1 MAEIVG
7 SVLVQEGLSKAL
19 SFIMGKREEKA
30 SEGLSA
36 ERLEMAVSEMEF
48 ALERTAKLPVTDVSL
63 LHRRKMIRR
72 AYLEGKE
79 LLNKHKSQTLLQVQE
94 EIGKRKRWLA
104 RAKNDLS
111 FSSSFSA
118 GLKMDDVRRFEWFAD
133 HAGKFVRDVESGC
146 SLRHYTFCNPHVRH
160 LLEGK
165 TLRYEALQG
174 SRVLRR
180 LYMQPICF
188 EGRGVE
194 TVLIYQYR
202 DCKMPERSFNLVLIL
217 RLSESTDI
225 AGIAI
230 KCLRS
235 MASQFKLVIEAAIG
249 ELTLLPNLQY
259 IAHSHARC
267 YAEIDLESYNNDS
280 QYLRPDPICCK
291 ENGQGP
297 CANGVFPE
305 EVIHFFFRCSV
316 SVIDC
321 SLSDSSDGAGR
332 RRTVTMRDR
341 RAPLNLTV
349 GCMPHHVYNNEQQ
362 LQEMSYTLE
371 IFGDDEE
378 LGDVSIHK
386 GGETLRSKATDF
398 FLRQPEL
405 TEYRMLWISKHGVV
419 GFFLEKPACSKRA
432 CASKTTGRMS
442 SRMAAACHRSMSLQQ
457 RSIKRERVE
466 IEESEHGH
474 TCPFGPWAV

>member
-36 ERLEMAVSEMEF
+36 EKLEMAVSEMEF
-48 ALERTAKLPVTDVSL
+48 ALERTLKLPVTDVSL

-72 AYLEGKE
+72 AYLEGTQ
-79 LLNKHKSQTLLQVQE
+79 LLNKHKHKSQALQVQE
-94 EIGKRKRWLA
+94 EIGQGSKRKRWFT
-104 RAKNDLS
+104 RANNNLS
-111 FSSSFSA
+111 FS

-133 HAGKFVRDVESGC
+133 HASKFVRDVESGC
-146 SLRHYTFCNPHVRH
+146 SLRHYTFCSPHVRH

-165 TLRYEALQG
+165 TLRYEILQG
-174 SRVLRR
+174 SRLLRR

-202 DCKMPERSFNLVLIL
+202 DTKIPERSFNLVLIL
-217 RLSESTDI
+217 RLSESTNI
-225 AGIAI
+225 AGIAVR
-230 KCLRS
+230 CLRS
-235 MASQFKLVIEAAIG
+235 MASQFKLGTEAAIG
-249 ELTLLPNLQY
+249 ELTLIPNLQH

-305 EVIHFFFRCSV
+305 EVIHFFFRCSI
-316 SVIDC
+316 SALDC
-321 SLSDSSDGAGR
+321 SLPGSSDGAGTR
-332 RRTVTMRDR
+332 RSVAMRDR

-362 LQEMSYTLE
+362 LQESYTLE

-378 LGDVSIHK
+378 RGDVSIHK

-419 GFFLEKPACSKRA
+419 GFFMEKPAVSKRA
-432 CASKTTGRMS
+432 CAPKTTGRMS

-457 RSIKRERVE
+457 QSIKREGIE
-466 IEESEHGH
+466 EESEHGH
-474 TCPFGPWAV
+474 KCPFGPWAV

>member
-48 ALERTAKLPVTDVSL
+48 ALERTMKLPVTDVSL

-72 AYLEGKE
+72 AYLEGIE
-79 LLNKHKSQTLLQVQE
+79 LLNKHKSHALQVQE
-94 EIGKRKRWLA
+94 EIGQGSKRKRWFIS
-104 RAKNDLS
+104 RAKNNLS
-111 FSSSFSA
+111 FSSSFS

-146 SLRHYTFCNPHVRH
+146 SLRHYTFCSPHVRH

-165 TLRYEALQG
+165 TLRYEVLQG
-174 SRVLRR
+174 SRLLRR

-202 DCKMPERSFNLVLIL
+202 DSKIPERSFNLVLIL

-225 AGIAI
+225 AEIAV

-235 MASQFKLVIEAAIG
+235 MASQFKLVTEAAIG

-259 IAHSHARC
+259 IVHSHARC

-316 SVIDC
+316 SAQDC
-321 SLSDSSDGAGR
+321 SSSDSSDGPGR
-332 RRTVTMRDR
+332 RRAVAMRDW

-349 GCMPHHVYNNEQQ
+349 GCMPHHVYNSEQQ
-362 LQEMSYTLE
+362 LQESYTLE

-378 LGDVSIHK
+378 RGDVSIHK
-386 GGETLRSKATDF
+386 GGEMLRSKATDF
-398 FLRQPEL
+398 FLRKPEL
-405 TEYRMLWISKHGVV
+405 TEYRMLWISKHVVV
-419 GFFLEKPACSKRA
+419 GFFMEKPASSKRA
-432 CASKTTGRMS
+432 CAPKTTGRIS
-442 SRMAAACHRSMSLQQ
+442 SRMAVACHLSMSLQQ
-457 RSIKRERVE
+457 RSIKQKGT
-466 IEESEHGH
+466 EEPEHGH
-474 TCPFGPWAV
+474 KCPFRPWAV